1 MSTVVRETKENPS
14 LEPAQQ
20 ESPNSK
26 PAPLPEAILTQT
38 ILGSLNAQ
46 AVYVAAKL
54 GIADLLAE
62 GQKGI
67 DELARSVEAD
77 TSSLYRVMRA
87 LSSFGVFAEESGKVF
102 QLTPMSQF
110 LRSDVEGSLRDI
122 AIFMGEDWHWRVWGQ
137 TLYSV
142 KTGKEAWSRV
152 HGASV
157 FPYFSKN
164 PEAARIFDDAMS
176 SFTTLAAKAVTEAYD
191 FSAIKTLVDVAGG
204 HGKLLTGILEA
215 TPSLRGILFDLP
227 HVIERA
233 KENHLL
239 EAVTS
244 RCDLVSGDFFESVP
258 QADGYIM
265 KHIIHDWY
273 DEEATKILRNISN
286 DMDPNGRVLLVE
298 MVLGQ
303 PNEPDLG
310 KVMDIEML
318 VSPGGKER
326 TAEEYRE
333 LFARAGLRLTRIVPT
348 KSPYSV
354 IEAVKGA

>member
-1 MSTVVRETKENPS
+1 MSTAVRKNEENIR
-14 LEPAQQ
+14 LEPTQQ
-20 ESPNSK
+20 PSSPK
-26 PAPLPEAILTQT
+26 ATPPPEAILTQT

-46 AVYVAAKL
+46 AVYVVAKL
-54 GIADLLAE
+54 GVADLLTE
-62 GQKGI
+62 GPKPI
-67 DELARSVEAD
+67 EEIARAVDAD
-77 TSSLYRVMRA
+77 TPSLYRVMRA
-87 LSSFGVFAEESGKVF
+87 LSSQGVFVEESDKVF
-102 QLTPMSQF
+102 KLTPMSEF
-110 LRSDVEGSLRDI
+110 LRSDVEGSLRGV

-152 HGASV
+152 HGESV

-164 PEAARIFDDAMS
+164 PEAARIFDEAMS

-191 FSAIKTLVDVAGG
+191 FSGIKTLVDVAGG
-204 HGKLLTGILEA
+204 HGKLLTGILES
-215 TPSLRGILFDLP
+215 TSSLRGILFDLP

-233 KENHLL
+233 KENEELKSV
-239 EAVTS
+239 AS

-258 QADGYIM
+258 RADGYIM

-273 DEEATKILRNISN
+273 DEEATKILTTIANN
-286 DMDPNGRVLLVE
+286 MKPEARVLLVE
-298 MVLGQ
+298 MVLGE

-310 KVMDIEML
+310 KIMDIEML

-326 TAEEYRE
+326 TAGEYRE
-333 LFARAGLRLTRIVPT
+333 LFARVGLKMTRIVPT

-354 IEAVKGA
+354 IEAVKA

>member
-1 MSTVVRETKENPS
+1 MSTAVNKTEEKAR
-14 LEPAQQ
+14 LERSQQ
-20 ESPNSK
+20 VSSSQTA
-26 PAPLPEAILTQT
+26 APPEAILTQT

-46 AVYVAAKL
+46 AVYVVAKL
-54 GIADLLAE
+54 GVADLLAD
-62 GQKGI
+62 GPKGVE
-67 DELARSVEAD
+67 ELARSAEVD

-87 LSSFGVFAEESGKVF
+87 LSGLGVFTEESGKVF
-102 QLTPMSQF
+102 RLTPMSQF
-110 LRSDVEGSLRDI
+110 LRSDVDGSLRGI

-142 KTGKEAWSRV
+142 KTGKEAWSQV

-176 SFTTLAAKAVTEAYD
+176 SFTTLATKAVTEAYD
-191 FSAIKTLVDVAGG
+191 FSGIKKLVDVAGG

-215 TPSLRGILFDLP
+215 NPSLRGVLFDLP

-233 KENHLL
+233 KESNGLSSV
-239 EAVTS
+239 AS
-244 RCDLVSGDFFESVP
+244 RCDFVSGDFFENVP

-273 DEEATKILRNISN
+273 DEEATKILTNISN

-298 MVLGQ
+298 MVLGEA
-303 PNEPDLG
+303 NEPDLG
-310 KVMDIEML
+310 KIMDIEML

-333 LFARAGLRLTRIVPT
+333 LFARAGLKLARIVPT

-354 IEAVKGA
+354 IEAVKA